1 MKDPYKLTI
10 IAVPHTSKYYQDIQN
25 AMLSLNDENCQ
36 FDHVQ
41 NLRIYRQ
48 GTKNLISQ
56 LGLWRMLDFLAWC
69 LVSQIMTQMQS
80 LTVVKTMF
88 KIFYVKFKGEKT
100 LDIIEV
106 LVGAGE
112 DFVPD
117 LAWTSL

>member
-1 MKDPYKLTI
+1 
-10 IAVPHTSKYYQDIQN
+10 
-25 AMLSLNDENCQ
+25 
-36 FDHVQ
+36 
-41 NLRIYRQ
+41 
-48 GTKNLISQ
+48 
-56 LGLWRMLDFLAWC
+56 MLDFLAWC